1 MTSWLSLFSGIDT
14 MTTEPSNVVW
24 GRIILIILGAVLLF
38 LGRKGVLEP
47 LLMIPMGLGMI
58 SVNAGVLSYPANAL
72 YSGSVAAHGTLFVN
86 ALESNNDHLMYL
98 MQIDFLQPIYT
109 LTFSNG
115 LIACLVFMGIGSI
128 LDISFVMARPIQSM
142 FLALCAELGT
152 IAVYPIGV
160 ALGLPAGRAAS
171 AALIGG
177 ADGPMVLF
185 GSLMMAKDIFVP
197 ITVIGYL
204 YLGLTYGGYPWIA
217 KAMIPARLRGLA
229 MPPEKVKPRQA
240 SPAAKLAFVVV
251 SCALLCLLFPV
262 AAPLFLSLFLGV
274 AVKEADLK
282 PFVDLLSNQVLY
294 GATMFL
300 GLLLGVLC
308 SANVLLDPVVLPLLL
323 LGILA
328 LILSCVGGILGGYL
342 LYFTSG
348 KRYNPMIGMAAVSCV
363 PTTAKLVQKEASHVN
378 PRAIVLPQAL
388 GANVCGV
395 ITTAII
401 CGIYVTLIASK

>member
-1 MTSWLSLFSGIDT
+1 
-14 MTTEPSNVVW
+14 
-24 GRIILIILGAVLLF
+24 
-38 LGRKGVLEP
+38 
-47 LLMIPMGLGMI
+47 
-58 SVNAGVLSYPANAL
+58 VNAGVLSYAANAL
-72 YSGSVAAHGTLFVN
+72 YTGSPAQHGTLFVN
-86 ALESNNDHLMYL
+86 ALEQNNDKLMTL

-128 LDISFVMARPIQSM
+128 LDISYVMARPLQSM
-142 FLALCAELGT
+142 ILALFAEMGT
-152 IAVYPIGV
+152 ILVYPIGV
-160 ALGLPAGRAAS
+160 MVMTHWNVGDLTAHQIQGHAA
-171 AALIGG
+171 AVALIGG

-197 ITVIGYL
+197 ITVIAYL

-217 KAMIPARLRGLA
+217 KAIIPRRLRGLA
-229 MPPEKVKPRQA
+229 MPPDKVKPRVA
-240 SPAAKLAFVVV
+240 SPTARLAFVVIACGV
-251 SCALLCLLFPV
+251 LCLLFPV
-262 AAPLFLSLFLGV
+262 AAPLFLSLFVGV
-274 AVKEADLK
+274 AVKEADIK
-282 PFVDLLSNQVLY
+282 PFVDLLSGPILY
-294 GATMFL
+294 GSTFFL

-308 SANVLLDPVVLPLLL
+308 EAKVLLDPVVLPLLL

-348 KRYNPMIGMAAVSCV
+348 RRYNPMIGMAGVSCV
-363 PTTAKLVQKEASHVN
+363 PTTAKLVQKEASKIN
-378 PRAIVLPQAL
+378 PRAIILPQAL

-401 CGIYVTLIASK
+401 CGIYITMIAK

>member
-1 MTSWLSLFSGIDT
+1 MDFLSLFQGLDT
-14 MTTEPSNVVW
+14 MVGDEPKIVI
-24 GRIILIILGAVLLF
+24 GRISLMLIGAVLF
-38 LGRKGVLEP
+38 YLGRKGVLEP

-58 SVNAGVLSYPANAL
+58 AVNAGILHFSENAMFIGSPAHN
-72 YSGSVAAHGTLFVN
+72 GTLFLD
-86 ALESNNDHLMYL
+86 ALEQNNDKLMTM

-128 LDISFVMARPIQSM
+128 LDIGFVMARPIQSM

-152 IAVYPIGV
+152 ILVYPIGV
-160 ALGLPAGRAAS
+160 ACGLSQGHAAS
-171 AALIGG
+171 VALIGG

-185 GSLMMAKDIFVP
+185 GSLMMARDIFVP
-197 ITVIGYL
+197 ITVIAYL

-217 KAMIPARLRGLA
+217 KAMIPRKLRGLE
-229 MPPEKVKPRQA
+229 MPREKVKPRQA
-240 SPAAKLAFVVV
+240 SAGAKLAFVVI

-274 AVKEADLK
+274 AVKEADIK
-282 PFVDLLSNQVLY
+282 PFVDLLSNTVLY
-294 GATMFL
+294 GSTMFL

-308 SANVLLDPVVLPLLL
+308 EAKVLLDPVVLPLLL

-348 KRYNPMIGMAAVSCV
+348 RRYNPMIGMAGVSCV
-363 PTTAKLVQKEASHVN
+363 PTTAKLVQKEASKIN

-401 CGIYVTLIASK
+401 CGVYITLICK

>member
-1 MTSWLSLFSGIDT
+1 MNWLSLFQGIET
-14 MTTEPSNVVW
+14 MVTEPDPKIVI
-24 GRIILIILGAVLLF
+24 GRIALIVLGVVLLF
-38 LGRKGVLEP
+38 MGRKGILEP

-58 SVNAGVLSYPANAL
+58 AVNAGVLSYAANAL
-72 YSGSVAAHGTLFVN
+72 YEGSPAQHGTLFVN
-86 ALESNNDHLMYL
+86 ALEQNNDKLMTL

-128 LDISFVMARPIQSM
+128 LDISYVMARPLQSM
-142 FLALCAELGT
+142 ILALFAELGT
-152 IAVYPIGV
+152 ILVYPIGV
-160 ALGLPAGRAAS
+160 AFGLSKGHAA
-171 AALIGG
+171 AVALIGG

-197 ITVIGYL
+197 ITVIAYL

-217 KAMIPARLRGLA
+217 KAMIPRRLRGLE
-229 MPPEKVKPRQA
+229 MPKEKVAPRKA
-240 SPAAKLAFVVV
+240 SPTARLAFVVIA
-251 SCALLCLLFPV
+251 CALLCLLFPV
-262 AAPLFLSLFLGV
+262 AAPLFLSLFVGV

-282 PFVDLLSNQVLY
+282 PFVDLLSGPVLY
-294 GATMFL
+294 GSTMFL

-308 SANVLLDPVVLPLLL
+308 EAKVLLDPVVLPLLL

-348 KRYNPMIGMAAVSCV
+348 KRYNPMIGMAGVSCV
-363 PTTAKLVQKEASHVN
+363 PTTAKLVQKEASKIN

-388 GANVCGV
+388 GTNVCGV

-401 CGIYVTLIASK
+401 CGVYITLIK